1 MKLIRFGDPGREK
14 PGVLLPDGTRRDAS
28 AIAPDWNEAF
38 FADDG
43 LRRLREWVQD
53 RAADAA
59 VVPDSVRAGSPI
71 ARPSKI
77 VCVGLN
83 YRDHAAETGVP
94 VPPEPVLFM
103 KASTAMSGPNDPV
116 VLPRSSRKT
125 DWEVELAVV
134 IGHRSSDISEEAAP
148 SHIAGYTIMN
158 DVSEREFQIE
168 RGGQWMK
175 GKSCDTF
182 APLGPWLVTGDE
194 ISDPQNLH
202 LWLKVNGELVQNSST
217 SQMVFTVPQLVSY
230 ISRFM
235 TLLPGDVIST
245 GTPPGVGLGF
255 KPPRFLKAGD
265 VIDLGVEGLGQQRQ
279 EVVESSGASGAS

>member
-1 MKLIRFGDPGREK
+1 
-14 PGVLLPDGTRRDAS
+14 
-28 AIAPDWNEAF
+28 
-38 FADDG
+38 
-43 LRRLREWVQD
+43 LRRLREWL
-53 RAADAA
+53 RDAA
-59 VVPDSVRAGSPI
+59 AAAPMVAQDIRLGSPI

-83 YRDHAAETGVP
+83 YRDHAAESGLP

-103 KASTAMSGPNDPV
+103 KASTAMNGPNDPV
-116 VLPRSSRKT
+116 VVPRSSTKT

-134 IGHRSSDISEEAAP
+134 IARRSSDISEEAAP
-148 SHIAGYTIMN
+148 SAIAGYTIMN

-168 RGGQWMK
+168 RGGQWVK

-182 APLGPWLVTGDE
+182 APLGPWLVTGDVVP
-194 ISDPQNLH
+194 DPQNLH

-217 SQMVFTVPQLVSY
+217 SQMVFAVPQLVSY

-255 KPPRFLKAGD
+255 KPPRYLKAGD
-265 VIDLGVEGLGQQRQ
+265 VMDLGVEGLGQQRQ
-279 EVVESSGASGAS
+279 EVVAG

>member
-14 PGVLLPDGTRRDAS
+14 PGVLLPDGIRRDAS
-28 AIAPDWNEAF
+28 AVSSDWNESF

-43 LRRLREWVQD
+43 LRRLREWL
-53 RAADAA
+53 RDAA
-59 VVPDSVRAGSPI
+59 AAAPMVAQDIRLGSPI

-103 KASTAMSGPNDPV
+103 KASTAMNGPNDPV
-116 VLPRSSRKT
+116 VVPRSSTKT

-134 IGHRSSDISEEAAP
+134 IARRSSDISEEAAP
-148 SHIAGYTIMN
+148 SAIAGYTIMN

-168 RGGQWMK
+168 RGGQWVK

-182 APLGPWLVTGDE
+182 APLGPWLVTGDVVP
-194 ISDPQNLH
+194 DPQNLH

-217 SQMVFTVPQLVSY
+217 SQMVFAVPQLVSY

-255 KPPRFLKAGD
+255 KPPRYLKAGD
-265 VIDLGVEGLGQQRQ
+265 VMDLGVEGLGQQRQ
-279 EVVESSGASGAS
+279 EVVAG